1 MVEAKRHV
9 KNAPQVSKT
18 FDVDQLPAILLD
30 NFPELAKNK
39 PKMVNGL
46 LGITIFKQQHF
57 SDKFENLATMLQGF
71 R

>member
-18 FDVDQLPAILLD
+18 FDVEQLPAILLD

-46 LGITIFKQQHF
+46 LGISITF
-57 SDKFENLATMLQGF
+57 
-71 R
+71 